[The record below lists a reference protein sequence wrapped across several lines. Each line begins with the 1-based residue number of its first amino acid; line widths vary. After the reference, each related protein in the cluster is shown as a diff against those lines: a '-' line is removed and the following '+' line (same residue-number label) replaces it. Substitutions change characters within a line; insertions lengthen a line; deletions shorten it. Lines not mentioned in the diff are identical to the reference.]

1 MGGSIEESLV
11 VLEKERK
18 DALKSLRK
26 LGLVQL
32 EDVQGTRN
40 FIVRLPWME
49 EEDIQ
54 VKKEDGDLILTVRN
68 ETRRFHLPDR
78 VSRRYVSGWTY
89 DGEELTIHMDY
100 D

>member
-1 MGGSIEESLV
+1 KILYGEEDPS
-11 VLEKERK
+11 
-18 DALKSLRK
+18 
-26 LGLVQL
+26 QL
-32 EDVQGTRN
+32 YCTEQAFHMEDVQGTRN